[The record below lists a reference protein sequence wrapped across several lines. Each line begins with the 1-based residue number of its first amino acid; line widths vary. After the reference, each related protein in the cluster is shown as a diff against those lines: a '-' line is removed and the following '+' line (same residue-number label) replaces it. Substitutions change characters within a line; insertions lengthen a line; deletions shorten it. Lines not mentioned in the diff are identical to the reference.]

1 MHPPSLHPHPP
12 CTRVRIAWAHPE
24 FGSVVACAS
33 QHLVYIWHETDGV
46 RLDAGSSPP
55 AASSFSSPSA
65 AAAASATAIVGA
77 PWQCV
82 AKLADSSQC
91 IITDIAFSPSH
102 HGLKLAAASADGAV
116 RIYEAPDVLS
126 LRTWHL
132 STTIAAGAMLIDG
145 GSVLSISWC
154 SSRFDPP
161 MLACGACDFDCIV
174 TGLCTVLP
182 PKLIS
187 SFQAWHAYRAAPPRT
202 PRLPPPLLMP
212 RRTRQCTALRGRP
225 TAGAPFTP
233 WQRRVR
239 TDACACTTFTHQR
252 E

>member
-1 MHPPSLHPHPP
+1 MLVSDGWSRRTSLRL
-12 CTRVRIAWAHPE
+12 TVRCVCE
-24 FGSVVACAS
+24 
-33 QHLVYIWHETDGV
+33 D
-46 RLDAGSSPP
+46 
-55 AASSFSSPSA
+55 SPSFVDVDGDGCEA
-65 AAAASATAIVGA
+65 FAR
-77 PWQCV
+77 
-82 AKLADSSQC
+82 AKLGLCADPLTADKQ
-91 IITDIAFSPSH
+91 AR
-102 HGLKLAAASADGAV
+102 AAC
-116 RIYEAPDVLS
+116 P
-126 LRTWHL
+126 
-132 STTIAAGAMLIDG
+132 
-145 GSVLSISWC
+145 
-154 SSRFDPP
+154 
-161 MLACGACDFDCIV
+161 LACGACDFDCIV

-225 TAGAPFTP
+225 IAGAPFTP